1 MFRSISIV
9 PVGQQGVPVGV
20 VGLEGFHPVELVVYV
35 QIWETG
41 LLIQPI
47 ERPT

>member
-9 PVGQQGVPVGV
+9 PVGQKGVPVGV
-20 VGLEGFHPVELVVYV
+20 VGLEGLYPIELVVYV
-35 QIWETG
+35 QICGTRV
-41 LLIQPI
+41 LIQPM